1 MDVKDTIDAIRPPD
15 FDAGFL
21 SDPCHMLFDDG
32 ETMHT
37 SDKVSLV
44 GVCGCW
50 SGVVPC
56 LAIPFVIS
64 RRLELDRDRTAR
76 ALSLEEVRQRLRVL
90 DADPVAQ
97 HHDLPEG
104 HQPTFR
110 GSRLPTPQ
118 YEFGDAE
125 Q

>member
-1 MDVKDTIDAIRPPD
+1 
-15 FDAGFL
+15 
-21 SDPCHMLFDDG
+21 MLVRRG
-32 ETMHT
+32 ALP
-37 SDKVSLV
+37 SN
-44 GVCGCW
+44 
-50 SGVVPC
+50 
-56 LAIPFVIS
+56 FV
-64 RRLELDRDRTAR
+64 RDLTPLELDRDRTAR